1 MPLAR
6 SVMPAAAK
14 PKGMTIDVTVSCAR
28 GEGAAGQAERE
39 CFDCVSGETREQ
51 KTFRA
56 GDETRA
62 RSRRR
67 AVGALLPRGGFVPE
81 PRAAR
86 ARETYQRRAP
96 EVDESL
102 RSLDGLC
109 VGAGGEVSARS
120 RREARARGVRG
131 GAFRVCTMHS
141 LASPRISLLGLGGRA
156 GARPSRGGRRDRV
169 PSGPRSR
176 SETSLLRKTRA
187 WDARL

>member
-1 MPLAR
+1 
-6 SVMPAAAK
+6 MPAAAK
-14 PKGMTIDVTVSCAR
+14 PKGMTMDVTVSCAR

-51 KTFRA
+51 KTFREP
-56 GDETRA
+56 GTRPV
-62 RSRRR
+62 RSSRRR

-141 LASPRISLLGLGGRA
+141 LASPRISLLGLGGPR
-156 GARPSRGGRRDRV
+156 GGSTEPRGEARPR
-169 PSGPRSR
+169 
-176 SETSLLRKTRA
+176 TFWAAITF
-187 WDARL
+187 

>member
-1 MPLAR
+1 
-6 SVMPAAAK
+6 MPAAAK

-28 GEGAAGQAERE
+28 GEGAAGQAERV
-39 CFDCVSGETREQ
+39 CFDCASGETREQ

-131 GAFRVCTMHS
+131 ERIPRLYDAQSGV
-141 LASPRISLLGLGGRA
+141 ASNISLRVGRPR

>member
-1 MPLAR
+1 
-6 SVMPAAAK
+6 MPAAAK
-14 PKGMTIDVTVSCAR
+14 PKGMTMDVTVSCAR

-39 CFDCVSGETREQ
+39 CFDGCRAKPESRRR
-51 KTFRA
+51 FAA

-141 LASPRISLLGLGGRA
+141 LASPRISLLGLGGPR
-156 GARPSRGGRRDRV
+156 GGSTEPRGEARPR
-169 PSGPRSR
+169 
-176 SETSLLRKTRA
+176 TFWAAITF
-187 WDARL
+187 